1 MNQLQAY
8 TDRLTEWLE
17 RLLLKGLHKI
27 DTKDLEELE
36 SLQGT
41 AQHLEMSFLT
51 QLLEELTVAGK
62 SYQRTAHTEIDPLI
76 ARYLSVAQYV
86 QMMKASA

>member
-1 MNQLQAY
+1 MNQIQSY
-8 TDRLTEWLE
+8 TDKLTDWLE

-41 AQHLEMSFLT
+41 AHHLEMSFLAH
-51 QLLEELTVAGK
+51 LLQELTVAGK
-62 SYQRTAHTEIDPLI
+62 SYTRTAQTEIESLI
-76 ARYLSVAQYV
+76 TRYLSVAQYV
-86 QMMKASA
+86 QMMRASA